1 MLEVV
6 LCLALFSVVLLVL
19 QRQSAAQW
27 QSLQQAEA
35 QRQLDENQQKQVAMA
50 QLTGSAAWLDVQNSP
65 NDAYPDCHTCSGNEL
80 KTWFH
85 ASQHSLPESMV
96 LTLTEEGAQ

>member
-6 LCLALFSVVLLVL
+6 LCLALFAVVLLVL

-50 QLTGSAAWLDVQNSP
+50 QLTGSAAWLDAQNSP
-65 NDAYPDCHTCSGNEL
+65 NDTYPDCQACSGNEL
-80 KTWFH
+80 KNWFH
-85 ASQHSLPESMV
+85 ASQHSLSESMV